1 LFGVL
6 FATLWLGEPVD
17 SSIAVGGALAIVGM
31 TVMNLAR
38 R

>member
-1 LFGVL
+1 L

-17 SSIAVGGALAIVGM
+17 ASIAVGGALAVVGM
-31 TVMNLAR
+31 AVMNLAR